1 MRKLIVWMLIALCL
15 GACTSTLPTTSEA
28 VVGNAR
34 PVTARNLQIVAGQT
48 LYVPAYSE
56 IFSGVGDQTIQ
67 MGVTLTIHNTD
78 LAKPIIVKTVQY
90 YNTDG
95 ELVRDY
101 VDEPVEVAPLAT
113 IGFIIPENDLSGGW
127 GANFIVEWGAEE
139 AVHEPIVEAIMVS
152 TKGAQ
157 GISFISPG
165 RILSETVGIETELVP
180 DATPNN
186 P

>member
-1 MRKLIVWMLIALCL
+1 MSRNFVWLVIALCL
-15 GACTSTLPTTSEA
+15 GACTNTLPAASQA

-34 PVTARNLQIVAGQT
+34 PITARNLQIVAGQT

-56 IFSGVGDQTIQ
+56 IFSGVADQTIQ

-78 LAKPIIVKTVQY
+78 LAKPIIVKTVRY

-95 ELVRDY
+95 QLIRDY
-101 VDEPVEVAPLAT
+101 VEEAVEVAPLAT

-139 AVHEPIVEAIMVS
+139 AVYEPIVEAIMVS

-157 GISFISPG
+157 GISFISQG
-165 RILSETVGIETELVP
+165 RILTETITTELP
-180 DATPNN
+180 PATPTN